1 MARAAILAFRET
13 LIPSASRM
21 LRFLQLSDIHFRSTT
36 PGDAQAIQAQAL
48 DYDLRERLI
57 ADARRVV
64 GRVGGI
70 CGVLVCGDLA
80 QKGETSE
87 FNQAATWLQEL
98 CNAVGVAPWM
108 VWVVPGNHD
117 LDRTKVSDRTLELRR
132 QLRESGDDLATILAD
147 SIDRQALLGPLDN
160 YLEFASAFDCM
171 FDQKLAWVELLD
183 LDGLPLELHG
193 LNSAL
198 LCEKGESP
206 EDRRTLIGAEQA
218 TFEAQDGLA
227 HYTMCHHPR
236 CWLLDATELDARFEA
251 HVHVRVTGHVHRRS
265 FSPTAAGVYIR
276 AGAVS
281 PGRASDGNYST
292 PEVPSYDLVSLRG
305 VGQSCDRRIE
315 IAVVGR
321 HWNQEQECWEDAREL
336 GLACT
341 VRLGEPPSRAA
352 MALPEPAPTGALELA
367 DRELRYRLARLP
379 AYDRWQ
385 CLQNIDGPLA
395 EAMQAPEH
403 QQVEYLFAWA
413 KVNERLADL
422 RQAVRE
428 AELGNLQTRDAN
440 DA

>member
-1 MARAAILAFRET
+1 
-13 LIPSASRM
+13 M
-21 LRFLQLSDIHFRSTT
+21 LRFLQLSDIHFRSTDS
-36 PGDAQAIQAQAL
+36 GDAQAIQAQAL
-48 DYDLRERLI
+48 DYDLRDRLI
-57 ADARRVV
+57 ADARGVV
-64 GRVGGI
+64 ARVGGI

-80 QKGETSE
+80 QKGDTSE

-132 QLRESGDDLATILAD
+132 QLRESGDDLATILDAVLANP
-147 SIDRQALLGPLDN
+147 IDRQALLGPLDN

-171 FDQKLAWVELLD
+171 FDRKLAWVDLFD

-206 EDRRTLIGAEQA
+206 EDRRSLVGAEQA
-218 TFEAQDGLA
+218 TFEAQDGLV

-236 CWLLDATELDARFEA
+236 CWLLDDIELDARFEA
-251 HVHVRVTGHVHRRS
+251 HVHVRVTGHVHRRRL
-265 FSPTAAGVYIR
+265 SPTEAGVYVR

-281 PGRASDGNYST
+281 PGRTADGGYSP

-305 VGQSCDRRIE
+305 VGQPRDRRVE

-321 HWNQEQECWEDAREL
+321 HWNQEEECWDDAHDL

-341 VRLGEPPSRAA
+341 VLLSEPPSRAA
-352 MALPEPAPTGALELA
+352 IAIPEPARTGVLDLA
-367 DRELRYRLARLP
+367 DRELRYRLAQLP
-379 AYDRWQ
+379 TYDRWL
-385 CLQNIDGPLA
+385 CARNIDVPLA

-403 QQVEYLFAWA
+403 EQVEYVFAWA
-413 KVNERLADL
+413 TINERLADL

-428 AELGNLQTRDAN
+428 AEMGNLDTRGTN